1 MNLKKNACL
10 LPSGNRRLYNYF
22 LLLFFLFSFA
32 AVQGQTMSI
41 SVPDNEGTE
50 GTAND
55 DITFRV
61 RKSAGGLFASYSVTY
76 TITTGAGN
84 AVNGTDYTTLSGVV
98 TVPGGGVTNVDITV
112 EIIDDDLVEIDEEIT
127 ITLDPPSPG
136 SGYFVSGTAN
146 SATATIDD
154 DDIGTFSL
162 EVTEPNA
169 AEEDEVRG
177 RFIIRLD
184 KVNATGQTIS
194 VPYTLS
200 APPTNGASPSDY
212 TTTGQ
217 TVFTFPNEAQMARAL
232 NIIPDDDS
240 EPESDEIVVLTLGTP
255 EPTPISNRFVIATD
269 ANSGEVV
276 IADNDCPAGD
286 EEPDLNNNETDLCD
300 VVGVDLNTYF
310 DDTAPAGTAL
320 RWSTVEDP
328 AVAAQLLTPA
338 AASNAPADTYYAV
351 FWSAAQTCASPSEGP
366 LTITINQSPDAGT
379 ADTGLFSCNEAANG
393 ATEFDLDTALS
404 GADAGGE
411 WTKES
416 GPGGNINVPNSGMV
430 DFNNRPSGSYVFRYT
445 LEGDGA
451 CDDDF
456 EDVTISVSDCDPCIA
471 GNVAPELDTTEMRI
485 FCDDFTVNLN
495 DYTNSVPPMGTA
507 LRWSLTAPTDDS
519 VPNPIANP
527 PIVNQR
533 GTYYG
538 YFYDSTND
546 CASPAL
552 QLVITQNTAP
562 EIINAEGGTRC
573 GEGPVTFS
581 ASSNSNATFN
591 WYTAATGGAVLFEG
605 ANVSRQLNQTTT
617 YYLEATENGCSTPRV
632 PVTGTVLVQPSTGTA
647 ATGGS
652 SCNNP
657 AFGTT
662 TLDLDT
668 LLTDEDA
675 GVWVYESGP
684 ENVPFD
690 NQNIVDFNGRPNG
703 NYVYT
708 FTTSGAQAPCTNESV
723 SLSISVSSCDTD
735 DDGDGL
741 LGGLEAILGTD
752 PNDVDSDDDLINDD
766 VEVGPETDNPLDQ
779 DDDGIIDALDSNLA
793 DSDDDGVV
801 DQLDPANNNACIPD
815 INNGNC
821 DEPIDLEVIKTI
833 DNPNAEIET
842 DVVFTITVN
851 NLGPRTAEEVRIG
864 DLLESGFEY
873 VSQSAS
879 AGAYDLDTG
888 YWDFTDLEVGEAASL
903 LITAT
908 VVIDENE
915 MYSNTA
921 QLLESS
927 PDDSNPENDSST
939 VALGVEQPEGINLVV
954 EKTARLGPDTQR
966 LQQLT
971 GLVNDIENTLTVEYF
986 IKVTNKSEQG
996 SIGNIRVRDAFEVD
1010 SLSSLTFEIRDT
1022 IPAPDGT
1029 DFNSTTGLWTINR
1042 SLEVDEE
1049 IELSYLVVFEGT
1061 GTVTN
1066 TAQII
1071 APQETDPEAADSTS
1085 SVTLEITTR
1094 NELEIG
1100 ILYNQFSPNSDGI
1113 NDVLKVNN
1121 LRKNELG
1128 LDEAVDINYSID
1140 VYNRYGNVVYEASGL
1155 TEPEAWDGTWKGEQ
1169 VPDGTY
1175 FYGLNVTVLNEG
1187 EPSETITSKGWIQL
1201 IR

>member
-1 MNLKKNACL
+1 
-10 LPSGNRRLYNYF
+10 
-22 LLLFFLFSFA
+22 
-32 AVQGQTMSI
+32 MSI
-41 SVPDNEGTE
+41 SAPDNEGTE

-61 RKSAGGLFASYSVTY
+61 RKSAGGLFASYSVSY

-84 AVNGTDYTTLSGVV
+84 AINGTDYTTLSGAV
-98 TVPGGGVTNVDITV
+98 TVPGGGVTTVDITV
-112 EIIDDDLVEIDEEIT
+112 EISDDDLVEIDEEIT

-136 SGYFVSGTAN
+136 SGYFVSGTAD
-146 SATATIDD
+146 SATATIND

-194 VPYTLS
+194 VPYNLS

-232 NIIPDDDS
+232 NIIPVDDS

-255 EPTPISNRFVIATD
+255 EPIPISNRFVLDTD

-276 IADNDCPAGD
+276 IADNDCPTGD
-286 EEPDLNNNETDLCD
+286 DEPDLNNNETDLCD
-300 VVGVDLNTYF
+300 VNGVDLNTYF
-310 DDTAPAGTAL
+310 DGTSPTGTTL

-328 AVAAQLLTPA
+328 SVAAQLLSPA
-338 AASNAPADTYYAV
+338 VASNAPADTYYAV

-366 LTITINQSPDAGT
+366 ITITINQSPDAGT

-393 ATEFDLDTALS
+393 ATEFDLDSALS

-416 GPGGNINVPNSGMV
+416 GPGGNINVPNSGVV

-451 CDDDF
+451 CEDDF

-471 GNVAPELDTTEMRI
+471 GNVAPELDSSIPRI
-485 FCDDFTVNLN
+485 FCDAVMVNLN
-495 DYTNSVPPMGTA
+495 DYTNTAPPSGTV
-507 LRWSLTAPTDDS
+507 LRWSNTEPTDDN
-519 VPNPIANP
+519 VPAAINPNIT
-527 PIVNQR
+527 QR

-538 YFYDSTND
+538 YFYDSAND

-552 QLVITQNTAP
+552 QVVITENTSP
-562 EIINAEGGTRC
+562 MITNTNGGTRC
-573 GEGPVTFS
+573 GPGPVTFS
-581 ASSNSNATFN
+581 ASATGNPTFN
-591 WYTAATGGAVLFEG
+591 WYTAATGGAVAGTG
-605 ANVSRQLNQTTT
+605 ANFTPNLSVTTT
-617 YYLEATENGCSTPRV
+617 YYLVATENSCATSPRV
-632 PVTGTVLVQPSTGTA
+632 PVTGTVQVQPSAGTA
-647 ATGGS
+647 AVGAS

-675 GVWVYESGP
+675 GVWLYESGP
-684 ENVPFD
+684 ENVPF
-690 NQNIVDFNGRPNG
+690 NAENIVDFNGRPNG
-703 NYVYT
+703 SYVYT

-723 SLSISVSSCDTD
+723 SVSISVSSCDTD

-766 VEVGPETDNPLDQ
+766 VEVGPDTDNPLDQ

-793 DSDDDGVV
+793 DSDGDGVV
-801 DQLDPANNNACIPD
+801 DQLDPGNNNPCIPD
-815 INNGNC
+815 NTNELC

-833 DNPNAEIET
+833 DNPNAEVGAEVT
-842 DVVFTITVN
+842 FTITVN
-851 NLGPRTAEEVRIG
+851 NLGPRDANTILIG
-864 DLLESGFEY
+864 DFLESGFEY
-873 VSQSAS
+873 VSDTPSS
-879 AGAYDLDTG
+879 GTYDEDTG
-888 YWDFTDLEVGEAASL
+888 QWQLADLATNESATLS
-903 LITAT
+903 ITVT
-908 VVIDENE
+908 VVADENE

-921 QLLESS
+921 ELLMSD
-927 PDDSNPENDSST
+927 PLDSNPENDSST
-939 VALGVEQPEGINLVV
+939 VALGVEQPEGINLIV
-954 EKTARLGPDTQR
+954 EKTARLGPDTQK

-996 SIGNIRVRDAFEVD
+996 SIGNIRVRDVFEVD
-1010 SLSSLTFEIRDT
+1010 SLSSLTFEIRDS

-1071 APQETDPEAADSTS
+1071 APQETDPEDEDSTS

-1128 LDEAVDINYSID
+1128 FDEAVEINYSID
-1140 VYNRYGNVVYEASGL
+1140 VYNRYGNLVYEASGL

-1175 FYGLNVTVLNEG
+1175 FYGLNVTIIDG
-1187 EPSETITSKGWIQL
+1187 EQRETITSKGWIQL